1 MADAAAYPSE
11 LVRDVTLAD
20 GRRAHV
26 RPIRADDAGR
36 LVELYDRL
44 SRHTAYQRFFT
55 IMKRLPPDWATLLA
69 SVDYQRRLALV
80 AEAETPDGI
89 QFIAVARYEPTERAD
104 TVEVAFVVQDGWQ
117 GLGLGRMLL
126 DDLMAAAAARG
137 HPRFCAW
144 VLADNHRMLDLF
156 TRFTRVES
164 RTFESGVVEMI
175 FTRRPA

>member
-1 MADAAAYPSE
+1 MADPAAYPSE

-20 GRRAHV
+20 GRRVRV

-89 QFIAVARYEPTERAD
+89 QIIAVARYEPTERAD
-104 TVEVAFVVQDGWQ
+104 TVEVAFVVQDNWQ
-117 GLGLGRMLL
+117 GHGLGRRLL
-126 DDLMAAAAARG
+126 DDLLAAAEARG

-144 VLADNHRMLDLF
+144 VLGDNYRMLDLL

-164 RTFESGVVEMI
+164 RTFESGVAEII
-175 FTRRPA
+175 FARRRE